1 MDFDTYAYG
10 FWPAVVFNVLLFGLF
25 VVGFLRPTRKRE
37 WRSMGLVTAFLVA
50 LFTEMY
56 GFPLTIYILGSIFGH
71 SYPALNPFSHKNGHL
86 VTVVLGGS
94 TAAWVL
100 VMMVSNGL
108 ILAGLIIMGRGWR
121 KIHRARGALVTDGIY
136 GTVRHPQY
144 AGLWVLVLGFL
155 IQWPTIATVLMAPGL
170 LVMYYRLAR
179 REEAELEAVFG
190 DEYRRYKKLVPAFL
204 PLGRLPV
211 AAEHRG
217 SGRVSPDFHAAL
229 RGDRK
234 P

>member
-10 FWPAVVFNVLLFGLF
+10 LWPAVVFNVLLFGLF